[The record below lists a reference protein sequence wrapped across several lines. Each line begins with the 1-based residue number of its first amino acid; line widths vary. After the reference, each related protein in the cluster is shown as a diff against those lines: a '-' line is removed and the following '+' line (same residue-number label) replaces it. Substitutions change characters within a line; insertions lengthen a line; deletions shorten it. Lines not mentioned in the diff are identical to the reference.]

1 MMSFWLNIYNSNVI
15 EGNTLVFQETALVLD
30 GITIAKKLLRD
41 RLKVVGYRDAF
52 LYVQNLVRNNIPF
65 SESDAYYRDGC
76 TITLIERLGK
86 DIDEHISLF
95 NLTVQWI
102 YIERLER
109 SLCSLKK

>member
-1 MMSFWLNIYNSNVI
+1 MNIYNSNVI

-65 SESDAYYRDGC
+65 SESDAYYGSV
-76 TITLIERLGK
+76 K
-86 DIDEHISLF
+86 LF
-95 NLTVQWI
+95 L
-102 YIERLER
+102 
-109 SLCSLKK
+109 